1 MIHNDTEYDVVIV
14 GAGPSGCTCA
24 HYLDLNNLNVLL
36 VDKAAFPR
44 HKPCAG
50 GITMKTFKHLPINI
64 EHLVQHKAK
73 KMRFTFD
80 KTRSVT
86 LKHKTGSCVMVIRD
100 EFDNYF
106 FNETIKKG
114 VAFKKISKVKDIKK
128 LKNGLIKLNI
138 DGKEVHTKF
147 LVGADG
153 ANSVVRKFT
162 SQEKHSHPVS
172 AYEGKVQKK
181 DGGSMTEFIF
191 NDSGYAWIF
200 PKSDHY
206 NVGIGN
212 LVINKKIRKKT
223 KDDLY
228 DFVNERF
235 PGEEIV
241 DITAFPIG
249 TEGIKYQSSNNI
261 FLAGDAAGL
270 AETLL
275 GEGIYNAVVSG
286 KHAAQSIN
294 KSLES
299 QELAAVEYN
308 DFLRKLSDELS
319 LYNKG
324 SKILYKFP
332 RLSYFAMKLWLGEKF
347 MRGYSEGK
355 TLSEIMGKKGSIIN

>member
-1 MIHNDTEYDVVIV
+1 MIHNDANFDVIIV

-24 HYLDLNNLNVLL
+24 HYLDLTNLKILL
-36 VDKAAFPR
+36 VDKASFPR

-64 EHLVQHKAK
+64 DHLIQHKAT

-80 KTRSVT
+80 ENRTVT
-86 LKHKTGSCVMVIRD
+86 LKHENGSCAMVVRD

-114 VAFKKISKVKDIKK
+114 VNFRKVTKIKNIERIN
-128 LKNGLIKLNI
+128 NGLIKLNI

-153 ANSVVRKFT
+153 ANSIVRKFT
-162 SQEKHSHPVS
+162 SKEKHSHPVS

-181 DGGSMTEFIF
+181 DGESITEFVF

-212 LVINKKIRKKT
+212 LVVDKKIRKRS

-228 DFVNERF
+228 DFVNKRF
-235 PGEEIV
+235 PGEEIT

-249 TEGIKYQSSNNI
+249 TEGIKYRSNDNI
-261 FLAGDAAGL
+261 FLVGDAAGL

-275 GEGIYNAVVSG
+275 GEGIYNAVLSG

-294 KSLES
+294 RSLES
-299 QELAAVEYN
+299 EELASIEYN
-308 DFLRKLSDELS
+308 DFLHKLTDELS

-355 TLSEIMGKKGSIIN
+355 TLSEIMGKKGSVIN